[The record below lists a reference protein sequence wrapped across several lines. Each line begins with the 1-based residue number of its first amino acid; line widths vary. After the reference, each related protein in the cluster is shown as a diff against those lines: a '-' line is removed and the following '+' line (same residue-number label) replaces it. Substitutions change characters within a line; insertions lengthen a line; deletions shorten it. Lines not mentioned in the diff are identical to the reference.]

1 MKHFHVIFAF
11 LFLFQSSFAQ
21 EVKVRS
27 KADSTEITIG
37 DQINFDVYVDA
48 PSGTPITFP
57 RFADTLTSKIELV
70 ESSLIDTS
78 KTESGDLTY
87 HQRLVLTSFDT
98 GYMVIPPLL
107 FMVNGDTSNL
117 VATEAQLIYVYD
129 IEVDLQQD
137 IKDIKDPQDVPFNWM
152 KYIWWG
158 VAALVLVLLVAAI
171 IIYFVRKKKG
181 KTFLTREK
189 PKRPAHEIAL
199 AELEKIRQQQLWQN
213 DRIKEHHSAVTDV
226 LRQYIEDRFELPAL
240 EQTSYEIMESLRTVN
255 LSDEMRK
262 RVKDILTMADL
273 VKFAKAKPVGAENE
287 ACMITATDFV
297 KETLIMPLDQE
308 GSSETEN
315 QMNDVG

>member
-1 MKHFHVIFAF
+1 MKHIHVIFTIVF
-11 LFLFQSSFAQ
+11 LCQSSFAQ

-37 DQINFDVYVDA
+37 DQINFDVFVDA
-48 PSGTPITFP
+48 PSGTAITFP
-57 RFADTLTSKIELV
+57 RFADTLTSTIEVV
-70 ESSLIDTS
+70 EASLIDTS
-78 KTESGDLTY
+78 RMESGDLTY

-117 VATEAQLIYVYD
+117 VATDAQLIYVYD
-129 IEVDLQQD
+129 VEVDLQQD
-137 IKDIKDPQDVPFNWM
+137 IKDIKDPQDVPMDWT
-152 KYIWWG
+152 KYIWWIVVG
-158 VAALVLVLLVAAI
+158 LVLAILIAAI

-181 KTFLTREK
+181 KTFLPRSV
-189 PKRPAHEIAL
+189 PKIPAHEIAL

-240 EQTSYEIMESLRTVN
+240 EQTTDEIMESLRTVN
-255 LSDEMRK
+255 LSEEMRK

-273 VKFAKAKPVGAENE
+273 VKFAKAKPVGPENE
-287 ACMITATDFV
+287 ACMITAIDLV
-297 KETLIMPLDQE
+297 KETLIMPLDEE
-308 GSSETEN
+308 GSSETGNEKK
-315 QMNDVG
+315 DVG